1 VTPTAPATRQY
12 RHRHSPRVRRLAHN
26 LGVPLDQV
34 AGTGPAGRVRPDDV
48 HRAATAI
55 DSAGTVES
63 RPVPAQLTTVVEA
76 DVTSLASL
84 IRDPSQRTAVFAR
97 AAVEALR
104 NYPQLNATLAAD
116 GASVV
121 PHAAANLGITV
132 DTDRGVAVPVVS
144 NAGDLTLLALARVID
159 DLMERARSARIAP
172 ADLTGGTFT
181 LADTGS
187 SGALFDT
194 PLLVP
199 GQVGALGVGAVVER
213 PVVVTTAEGERSIA
227 IRSMVYVSLSYD
239 HRFVGGADAAR
250 YLGFLVERLHARHFS
265 SDLG

>member
-1 VTPTAPATRQY
+1 V
-12 RHRHSPRVRRLAHN
+12 
-26 LGVPLDQV
+26 
-34 AGTGPAGRVRPDDV
+34 
-48 HRAATAI
+48 I
-55 DSAGTVES
+55 
-63 RPVPAQLTTVVEA
+63 
-76 DVTSLASL
+76 
-84 IRDPSQRTAVFAR
+84 
-97 AAVEALR
+97 
-104 NYPQLNATLAAD
+104 
-116 GASVV
+116 
-121 PHAAANLGITV
+121 
-132 DTDRGVAVPVVS
+132 
-144 NAGDLTLLALARVID
+144 LARVID

>member
-1 VTPTAPATRQY
+1 VTSTASATRQY

-34 AGTGPAGRVRPDDV
+34 AGTGQAGRVRPDDV
-48 HRAATAI
+48 QRAATAM
-55 DSAGTVES
+55 DGAGTVES
-63 RPVPAQLTTVVEA
+63 HPESAQLTTVVEA
-76 DVTSLASL
+76 DVTSLGSL
-84 IRDPSQRTAVFAR
+84 MRDRGQRMAVFAR

-104 NYPQLNATLAAD
+104 SYPQLNAN
-116 GASVV
+116 
-121 PHAAANLGITV
+121 AAANLGIAV
-132 DTDRGVAVPVVS
+132 DTERGVAVPVVH
-144 NAGDLTLLALARVID
+144 NAADLNLVALARVID
-159 DLMERARSARIAP
+159 DLAERARSGRIAA